1 MINRIVS
8 AILLGLALAAAGY
21 FWYQSQYNPQ
31 IVTTIEYVSVPEI
44 KEVIKIKRVEVPV
57 EKIVTIEKEVLVEKI
72 KLPEWFIENADKQAI
87 ATAVIPP
94 YEGDTNAVAI
104 VDTKTGVGEIVIKRE
119 PLPLMGFVNAKEL
132 YGKLGYNTKSEL
144 IASVGGRWLFARVGE
159 IKFGLYGEG
168 EAGFNSKSQSDTLRA
183 SAGVIVTF

>member
-119 PLPLMGFVNAKEL
+119 PLSFFGFANDTEL
-132 YGKLGYNTKSEL
+132 YGKLGVNTDREIQL
-144 IASVGGRWLFARVGE
+144 GVGGRWLFGRAGKAKIGV
-159 IKFGLYGEG
+159 YGEG
-168 EAGFNSKSQSDTLRA
+168 EASFGDSGNKA
-183 SAGVIVTF
+183 SAGFILTF